1 MEVILLERV
10 YQLGEI
16 GEVVK
21 VRPGYARNYLI
32 PHGKATIATAE
43 NKARLEAHRKELE
56 AAEAERLADA
66 KRRAGLIENRTYEIS
81 RKVAEPDEGKLFGS
95 VTAADIAEL
104 VNEAIEG
111 VELERSEINLGEGPL
126 KNTGEHPV
134 SVFLHPEV
142 HIELTVRVVPEEG
155 GAPEV
160 VGLPEADEETE

>member
-43 NKARLEAHRKELE
+43 NKAQLEAHRKELE
-56 AAEAERLADA
+56 AAETERLSEAR
-66 KRRAGLIENRTYEIS
+66 RRAGLIENRTYEIA
-81 RKVAEPDEGKLFGS
+81 RKVAEPEEGKLFGS
-95 VTAADIAEL
+95 VTAADIADV
-104 VNEAIEG
+104 VNEAVEG

-126 KNTGEHPV
+126 KNTGEHTV
-134 SVFLHPEV
+134 SAFLHPEV
-142 HIELTVRVVPEEG
+142 HIELTVRVTPEEG
-155 GAPEV
+155 GVAEAVVVPET
-160 VGLPEADEETE
+160 DEETE